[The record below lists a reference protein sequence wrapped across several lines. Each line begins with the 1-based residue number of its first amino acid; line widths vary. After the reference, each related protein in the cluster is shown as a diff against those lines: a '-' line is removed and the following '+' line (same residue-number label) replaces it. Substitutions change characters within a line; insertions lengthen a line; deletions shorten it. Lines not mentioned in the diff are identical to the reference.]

1 MKRVEQVS
9 GFRAGGGW
17 PSLQYNFKTST
28 MQRFKGKTV
37 FITGGTNGM
46 GFATARQ
53 FINEGASVIITGRSR
68 ETVSKALAELGP
80 SAKGFASDS
89 GSMADLQQ
97 LAVILQKFTDTIDIL
112 YVNAGYGKFAP
123 VEAVD
128 EAVFDGLFNVLV
140 KGTFFTVQKVLPFM
154 KAGGSIVLNTSVVTE
169 YGTAGFSVYPA
180 AKSAVKSF
188 IKSFAAEFTERG
200 IRVNG
205 VSPGYIATNIFNN
218 TGLSPDQIKGA
229 VEGITPTLPMKRF
242 GTPDEIAAA
251 VLFLA
256 SDEASYIHGAEL
268 AVDGGLSVIR

>member
-1 MKRVEQVS
+1 
-9 GFRAGGGW
+9 
-17 PSLQYNFKTST
+17 
-28 MQRFKGKTV
+28 
-37 FITGGTNGM
+37 M

-53 FINEGASVIITGRSR
+53 FINEGALVIITGRSR
-68 ETVSKALAELGP
+68 ETVSRALAELGP
-80 SAKGFASDS
+80 SAKGFPSDS

-97 LAVILQKFTDTIDIL
+97 LAVMLQKFTDTIDIL

-128 EAVFDGLFNVLV
+128 EAGFNELFNMLV
-140 KGTFFTVQKVLPFM
+140 KGTFFTVQKALPFM
-154 KAGGSIVLNTSVVTE
+154 KAGGAIVLNTSVVTE
-169 YGTAGFSVYPA
+169 YGSSGFSVYPA

-188 IKSFAAEFTERG
+188 IKSFAAEFTEKG

-218 TGLSPDQIKGA
+218 TGLTPEQIKGA

-242 GTPDEIAAA
+242 GTPNEIAAV

>member
-1 MKRVEQVS
+1 
-9 GFRAGGGW
+9 
-17 PSLQYNFKTST
+17 
-28 MQRFKGKTV
+28 
-37 FITGGTNGM
+37 
-46 GFATARQ
+46 
-53 FINEGASVIITGRSR
+53 
-68 ETVSKALAELGP
+68 
-80 SAKGFASDS
+80 
-89 GSMADLQQ
+89 MADLQQ
-97 LAVILQKFTDTIDIL
+97 LAVMLQKFTDTVDIL
-112 YVNAGYGKFAP
+112 YVNAGYGKFAL

-128 EAVFDGLFNVLV
+128 EAGFNELFNMLV

-154 KAGGSIVLNTSVVTE
+154 KAGGAIVLNTSVVTE
-169 YGTAGFSVYPA
+169 YGSSGFSVYPA

-188 IKSFAAEFTERG
+188 IKSFAAEFTAKG

-218 TGLSPDQIKGA
+218 TGLTPEQIKGT
-229 VEGITPTLPMKRF
+229 VESITPTLPMKRF